1 MILVDSSVWID
12 FFSSSPGK
20 AGIELKRLI
29 STGEPVAVAGVI
41 VAEVLQGLK
50 RDPDRIETFLSE
62 FNLLEPA
69 GFETYRAAASI
80 FRKARVKGVSPSTID
95 TIIAAI
101 ALEHSTPILTLD
113 LDFTRLVRVTPIDVY
128 YINPNSVH

>member
-1 MILVDSSVWID
+1 LILVDSSVWID

>member
-1 MILVDSSVWID
+1 MILVDSSVWVD
-12 FFSSSPGK
+12 FLGLSPGK
-20 AGIELKRLI
+20 AGTELRRLI

-50 RDPDRIETFLSE
+50 REPDRIESFLSE

-69 GFETYRAAASI
+69 SFETYRVAASI
-80 FRKARVKGVSPSTID
+80 FRKARAKGVSPSTID

-113 LDFTRLVRVTPIDVY
+113 LDFSRLARLTPIEVY
-128 YINPNSVH
+128 CINPNSIN